1 MFFFIVALIFV
12 YRSFYGMRIPDEDLS
27 ADEPATPAPAE
38 KKSVDRGL
46 TKTATSGTAETTTV
60 ASRNR

>member
-1 MFFFIVALIFV
+1 VFI
-12 YRSFYGMRIPDEDLS
+12 YRSFYSMRIPDEDLN
-27 ADEPATPAPAE
+27 ADEPSVSAPSE
-38 KKSVDRGL
+38 KKTVDHGL